1 LEQDCNDWRY
11 LVIMFNPLV
20 EDLTHLKDTDL
31 DSRINDLNKKY
42 SIAMRLGNGSVGMQI
57 AVVLDQLREEVQR
70 RQIEASKKLMSKQ
83 NKDLDNLI
91 NVG

>member
-1 LEQDCNDWRY
+1 
-11 LVIMFNPLV
+11 MFNPLV

-31 DSRINDLNKKY
+31 DSRMNDLNKKY

>member
-1 LEQDCNDWRY
+1 
-11 LVIMFNPLV
+11 MFNPLV

-31 DSRINDLNKKY
+31 DSRMNDLNKKY

-57 AVVLDQLREEVQR
+57 AVVLDQLREEIQR
-70 RQIEASKKLMSKQ
+70 RQIEANKKLMSKQ

>member
-1 LEQDCNDWRY
+1 
-11 LVIMFNPLV
+11 MFNPLI

-31 DSRINDLNKKY
+31 DSRMNDLNKKY